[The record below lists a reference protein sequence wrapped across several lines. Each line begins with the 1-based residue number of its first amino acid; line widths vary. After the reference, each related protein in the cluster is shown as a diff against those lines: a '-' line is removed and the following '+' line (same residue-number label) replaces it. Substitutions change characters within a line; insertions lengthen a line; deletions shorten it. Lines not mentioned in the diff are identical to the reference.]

1 MLTPIFSEVV
11 HSAELKI
18 KQPADDILLWDYAK
32 KNGFTIVSKD
42 DDFMKI
48 VLLRKAPPKLIYL
61 KTYNLNTKKLV
72 DLLLENKD
80 KIITFIHSDE
90 NDIFE
95 IYSN

>member
-1 MLTPIFSEVV
+1 MLSPIFSEVV

-72 DLLLENKD
+72 DLILENKD